1 MKTASD
7 AVLTG
12 YERPS
17 DQGDAVKEK
26 RAGYGQTYFDK
37 YAGTKTEKPAGTCT
51 AAKVIAV
58 AVDQIGYKEKA
69 SNTSLDSKTANAG
82 SANYTKYARDFD
94 QKYPKWYNGKKNGFA
109 WCDMFVDWCFLT
121 AFGYDKALAASRS
134 VLQARDAPTLYA
146 TSRTRASSIPRTRSR
161 EIRSS
166 SVLRS
171 TIARTPGSWNP

>member
-1 MKTASD
+1 MGIHCQEGLTLKSATTVKTASD

-69 SNTSLDSKTANAG
+69 SNTSLDSKTANAYEVIVDEVLIVDEHIVVVRRFAFCPDDAVILFYG
-82 SANYTKYARDFD
+82 MGNRRFTCSVVAIEEVDKRELINRDIREGRSIQFD
-94 QKYPKWYNGKKNGFA
+94 ICY
-109 WCDMFVDWCFLT
+109 C
-121 AFGYDKALAASRS
+121 
-134 VLQARDAPTLYA
+134 
-146 TSRTRASSIPRTRSR
+146 
-161 EIRSS
+161 
-166 SVLRS
+166 
-171 TIARTPGSWNP
+171 